1 MLAASKLSC
10 MSGDGDMS
18 GDVMG
23 EPGGTLKTGLTISN
37 QPYLG
42 ATVILPTKHAKSLAV
57 ALPFWSHL
65 KADVLEYVTD
75 TDQLGT
81 FSGEVERSGNALECA
96 RRKCEWGFEL
106 PGDRIEYCLASEG
119 SFGPHPL
126 VPFLARD
133 QEILYFIDRRLG
145 FHLHMGHASEKT
157 NYQMKAISTL
167 DELQE
172 FAMSARFPSH
182 ALVLR
187 PNDRS
192 SKDVLFKGI
201 VDNNVLKRSFE
212 KAMCASRDGLVWAET
227 DMRAQFNPMRMAV
240 ISELA
245 DKMARRLAT
254 LCPSCEAPGWG
265 ISTTEK
271 GLVCEGC
278 GQATDMILHENHGCV
293 LCSHTETLPRSDGL
307 QTAPRM
313 YCQYCNP

>member
-1 MLAASKLSC
+1 MLAASKLQC
-10 MSGDGDMS
+10 LSGDGDMS
-18 GDVMG
+18 GVVIG
-23 EPGGTLKTGLTISN
+23 KPGGTPKTCLAISN
-37 QPYLG
+37 LSYLG

-57 ALPFWSHL
+57 APPFWSHL
-65 KADVLEYVTD
+65 KADVLEYVID

-106 PGDRIEYCLASEG
+106 LGDKIEYCLASEG

-133 QEILYFIDRRLG
+133 QEILYFIDRRHG
-145 FHLHMGHASEKT
+145 IHLHMVHASEKT
-157 NYQMKAISTL
+157 NYQMKAIRTL
-167 DELQE
+167 DELQD
-172 FAMSARFPSH
+172 FAVSAEFPSH

-201 VDNNVLKRSFE
+201 LDSNMLKESFE
-212 KAMCASRDGLVWAET
+212 KAKRTSSDGLVWAET
-227 DMRAQFNPMRMAV
+227 DMRAQFNPTRMSV
-240 ISELA
+240 IGELA
-245 DKMARRLAT
+245 DKMARQLAT
-254 LCPSCEAPGWG
+254 LCPSCETPGWG
-265 ISTTEK
+265 IRTTER

-278 GQATDMILHENHGCV
+278 GQATHMIVHEIHGCV
-293 LCSHTETLPRSDGL
+293 LCSHTEKLPRSDGL
-307 QTAPRM
+307 QTAPQM